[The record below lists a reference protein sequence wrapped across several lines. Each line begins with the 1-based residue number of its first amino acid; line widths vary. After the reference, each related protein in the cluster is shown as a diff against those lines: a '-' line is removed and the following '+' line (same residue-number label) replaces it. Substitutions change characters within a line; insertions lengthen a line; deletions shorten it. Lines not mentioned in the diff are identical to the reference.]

1 MEVRY
6 RRSQRRVSFSP
17 KNIRK
22 PEKKQQSQKKKPA
35 WDGGDGDGNCNE
47 EMRTCEAEMI

>member
-1 MEVRY
+1 MRY

-22 PEKKQQSQKKKPA
+22 PEKKHQSQKKKPA

>member
-1 MEVRY
+1 M
-6 RRSQRRVSFSP
+6 SFAP

-22 PEKKQQSQKKKPA
+22 PEKKQQSQEKKLA